1 MRLELGGFFQ
11 WTHRWRIKL
20 RPSFI
25 STSIMMLALYVQS
38 YAQPSIYYSYAV
50 FVQSFARYSS
60 WPAPP
65 GGFKVVVV
73 GNTKAYDE
81 IVKNVAGKVI
91 AGSAATV
98 VKNDDDAS
106 IEDAS
111 IIYIAD
117 GASNQLSQL
126 LKVTEGKPVMIIAER
141 EGLHKKGAAMSFIV
155 INSKLKFDINMKEL
169 DRRNLKISA
178 QLTALANNILD

>member
-1 MRLELGGFFQ
+1 
-11 WTHRWRIKL
+11 
-20 RPSFI
+20 
-25 STSIMMLALYVQS
+25 MLAMQLHS
-38 YAQPSIYYSYAV
+38 YAQPSIHYSYAV

-60 WPAPP
+60 WPAQPN
-65 GGFKVVVV
+65 GFKVVVV
-73 GNTKAYDE
+73 GNTKAPDE

-106 IEDAS
+106 IDDGS

-126 LKVTEGKPVMIIAER
+126 LKTTEGKPVMIIAER
-141 EGLHKKGAAMSFIV
+141 EGLHKKGATMSFTV

-169 DRRNLKISA
+169 DKRNLKISA
-178 QLTALANNILD
+178 QLTTLANDILQ

>member
-1 MRLELGGFFQ
+1 MHSDLGGFSQ
-11 WTHRWRIKL
+11 WAHRWWMKIQ
-20 RPSFI
+20 PSCIF
-25 STSIMMLALYVQS
+25 TGVIMLIVNLHG
-38 YAQPSIYYSYAV
+38 YAQPSIHHSYAV

-60 WPAPP
+60 WPALSN
-65 GGFKVVVV
+65 GFKIVVV

-81 IVKNVAGKVI
+81 IVKNVAGKLI

-98 VKNDDDAS
+98 FKDDDTAVD
-106 IEDAS
+106 DAS

-141 EGLHKKGAAMSFIV
+141 EGLHKKGATMSFIV
-155 INSKLKFDINMKEL
+155 INGKLKFDVNMKEL
-169 DRRNLKISA
+169 EKHNLKVSA
-178 QLTALANNILD
+178 QLTTLANDILE